1 MGVSA
6 RQLGYYDEDDFFEAM
21 SDKYDEN
28 ITSWGSFFVIF
39 SSPFAGIIRKL
50 NPICSNNSFR
60 LGDAEANIN
69 SIFFSLYFYGIL

>member
-28 ITSWGSFFVIF
+28 ITS
-39 SSPFAGIIRKL
+39 
-50 NPICSNNSFR
+50 
-60 LGDAEANIN
+60 
-69 SIFFSLYFYGIL
+69 